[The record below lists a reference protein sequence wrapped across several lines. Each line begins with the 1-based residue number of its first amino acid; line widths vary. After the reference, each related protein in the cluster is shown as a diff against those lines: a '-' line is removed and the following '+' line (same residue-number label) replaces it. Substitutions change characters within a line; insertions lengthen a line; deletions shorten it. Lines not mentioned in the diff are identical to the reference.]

1 MPYKNLVV
9 TPPQYTSQDTSKK
22 SQFYRGFST
31 KNKYTK
37 SSSLYDEELIKQDLL
52 NQLSTVKGERVMNPE
67 FGTII
72 WNLIFDPLTEDL
84 KIQITEDIDRIIAS
98 DPRLI
103 PESIQLVEKD
113 YGLLIEA
120 TINYA
125 NSNQVDNL
133 KINFDKELGL
143 SVTQ

>member
-9 TPPQYTSQDTSKK
+9 TPTQYVNQDTSKQ

-31 KNKYTK
+31 KNDFTK
-37 SSSLYDEELIKQDLL
+37 SVSLYDEELIKQDLL
-52 NQLSTVKGERVMNPE
+52 NQLSVVKGERVMNPE
-67 FGTII
+67 FGTVI
-72 WNLIFDPLTEDL
+72 WGLIFDPLTDAL
-84 KIQITEDIDRIIAS
+84 KQQITEDIDRIIAS
-98 DPRLI
+98 DPRIL
-103 PESIQLVEKD
+103 PENVMVVEKD

-120 TINYA
+120 TITYV

-133 KINFDKELGL
+133 KISFDKELGL